1 MIALVRGNLSC
12 KARIFLR
19 VQRNSMKD
27 HPGTKQDSGLP
38 LASAGPQRKTRVE
51 LEVSLAKETAESFAD
66 LRQL

>member
-1 MIALVRGNLSC
+1 
-12 KARIFLR
+12 
-19 VQRNSMKD
+19 MKD